1 MEVGLQLTLNALA
14 RAGIYVLMGVGLSLI
29 YRVSKVF
36 HFAHGSIYTVSAYV
50 FFAFMVQ
57 LHVPLL
63 PALLL
68 AVALSSAA
76 GFGIDRVIYQPLGRH
91 RSSGATLLIA
101 SLGVYI
107 LVENMI
113 ALVYGTDTQVLLP
126 GVQRT
131 FSLAGATIT
140 GTQAAEIGIL
150 VLVLVAA
157 IWIRRS
163 PIGLW
168 LRSTANDRT
177 MALALGL
184 SVSRIR
190 SIAFLLGSAL
200 AGLAGSIAS
209 LDSGAEP
216 HMGMKALFV
225 GIVAVFVGGPDIFL
239 APIIGGIFFSV
250 LQVGSNYAL
259 TSRWESTVAFVVL
272 LLFMAFKPEGILG
285 RTRRVEERV
294 SH

>member
-1 MEVGLQLTLNALA
+1 MEVGLQLFLNTLA

-36 HFAHGSIYTVSAYV
+36 HFAHGSIYTVAAYV

-63 PALLL
+63 LALLL
-68 AVALSSAA
+68 AVAVSSAA
-76 GFGIDRVIYQPLGRH
+76 GFAIDRAIYQPLGRH

-107 LVENMI
+107 FVENII

-131 FSLAGATIT
+131 FSLAGATVT
-140 GTQAAEIGIL
+140 GTQVAEIGMLI
-150 VLVLVAA
+150 LVLVAA
-157 IWIRRS
+157 IWLRRS
-163 PIGLW
+163 SVGLW
-168 LRSTANDRT
+168 LRSTADDRT

-216 HMGMKALFV
+216 HMGLKALFV

-272 LLFMAFKPEGILG
+272 LLFMAFRPEGILG